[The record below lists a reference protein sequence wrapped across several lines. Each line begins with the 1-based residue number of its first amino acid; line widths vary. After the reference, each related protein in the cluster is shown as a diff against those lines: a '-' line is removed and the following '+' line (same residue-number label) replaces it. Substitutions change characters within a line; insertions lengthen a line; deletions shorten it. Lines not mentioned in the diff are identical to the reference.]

1 MVALCT
7 TRMELRAGIV
17 FFRSCMSEQD
27 PEEILDGMEQDGGEQ
42 TDGQL
47 GSVLPVSA
55 QYRNWFLD
63 YASYVILERAIPAME
78 DGLKP
83 VQRRILHAMYEMDD
97 GRFNKVANIIGATMA
112 YHPHGDAAIGDALV
126 NMGQKD
132 LLIDTQGNWGDVRTG
147 DSAAAPRYIEA
158 RLSHFAKEVAFNEK
172 TTEWQL
178 SYDGRKREPVTLPV
192 KFPLLLA
199 QGVEGIAV
207 GLSTKILPHNFL
219 ELCEASIDILR
230 GKKTQ
235 IVPDFPTGGQ
245 ADFSQYNAGK
255 KGGRVRV
262 RAKIEVDDKST
273 LRIRE
278 IPFGTTTGSLIESI
292 IKAND
297 SGKIKIKKVIDNTA
311 ANVDVEVQLS
321 PGVSADLAINALYA
335 FTDCEVSIS
344 PLACIIMDEK
354 PRFMSVNEILEE
366 CTRNTLHLLRRELE
380 IQLHELEEKWH
391 FSSLEKIFIEN
402 RIYRDIEEAE
412 TWEAVISAID
422 EGLEPFKPRFR
433 REITED
439 DIVRLTEIRI
449 KRISKFD
456 SFKAD
461 EYIRTLED
469 DIAMV
474 KHHLNTLVD
483 YAVEYFKNLIKKYGK
498 GKERKTEI
506 RTFDTIE
513 ANVVA
518 AANVKLYANLK
529 EGFVGTSLKKDEF
542 ITDCSDIDDIIAFR
556 KNGKYMISKVSD
568 KSFYGKDLIHV
579 DVWRKNDERTTYNV
593 VYWDGAAKRAMV
605 KRFNATGLIR
615 DKEYDA
621 TGGGAGNE
629 VLYFTANSN
638 GEAERVVVHLSSM
651 ANARIK
657 QFDYDFSQL
666 SIKGKTAQG
675 NLLTRYPIRRVDL
688 KEKGVSTLGGVK
700 IWFDEMTGRLSG
712 EARGQF
718 LGEFDGEDRVLVI
731 YKDGTYELTNYE
743 LINRYEPEQVYL
755 IQKFYPSQVI
765 STVYVDGKTKNYFV
779 KRFLIE
785 TTTLSKKFPFIS
797 EEKGSQMLCASTVQ
811 QALVKVTTENKKG
824 EKEELTMQMDTF
836 MDVRGWKTLGQKL
849 TADKVKKVVLESP
862 RIGEA
867 PPTPVQNTL
876 SADSTEN
883 SPGSGDEPQLNLL

>member
-1 MVALCT
+1 
-7 TRMELRAGIV
+7 
-17 FFRSCMSEQD
+17 MSELGPD
-27 PEEILDGMEQDGGEQ
+27 DIHDSLENPNGEQ
-42 TDGQL
+42 NDGQL

-132 LLIDTQGNWGDVRTG
+132 LMIDTQGNWGDVRTG

-207 GLSTKILPHNFL
+207 GLSTKILPHNFI
-219 ELCEASIDILR
+219 ELCEASIDILK
-230 GKKTQ
+230 GKKVH
-235 IVPDFPTGGQ
+235 IMPDFPTGGQ

-278 IPFGTTTGSLIESI
+278 IPFGTTTGSLIDSI

-311 ANVDVEVQLS
+311 ANVDVEVQLA

-344 PLACIIMDEK
+344 PLACVIMDEK

-412 TWEAVISAID
+412 TWEAVITAID
-422 EGLEPFKPRFR
+422 EGLEPFKSRFR
-433 REITED
+433 RDITED
-439 DIVRLTEIRI
+439 DIVRLTEIKI

-461 EYIRTLED
+461 EYIRALED

-474 KHHLNTLVD
+474 KHHLETLVD

-529 EGFVGTSLKKDEF
+529 EGFVGTSLRKDEF

-568 KSFYGKDLIHV
+568 KTFYGKDLIHV

-629 VLYFTANSN
+629 VLYFTANPN

-657 QFDYDFSQL
+657 QFDYDFAQL
-666 SIKGKTAQG
+666 AIKGKTAQG

-718 LGEFDGEDRVLVI
+718 LGEFDGDDRVLVI
-731 YKDGTYELTNYE
+731 YKDGNYELTNYE
-743 LINRYEPEQVYL
+743 LINRYEPDQVYL
-755 IQKFYPSQVI
+755 IQKFYASQTI

-797 EEKGSQMLCASTVQ
+797 EEKGSQMLCASTVE
-811 QALVKVTTENKKG
+811 QALIKVTTENKKG
-824 EKEELTMQMDTF
+824 EKEDWTLQTDTF
-836 MDVRGWKTLGQKL
+836 MDVRGWKTQGQKL
-849 TADKVKKVVLESP
+849 TADKVKKVVLESA
-862 RIGEA
+862 RIGE
-867 PPTPVQNTL
+867 PPVSSIQSVSNEADDQTPPN
-876 SADSTEN
+876 N
-883 SPGSGDEPQLNLL
+883 GDEPQLNLL

>member
-1 MVALCT
+1 LYCVQLAWKC
-7 TRMELRAGIV
+7 R
-17 FFRSCMSEQD
+17 
-27 PEEILDGMEQDGGEQ
+27 EILCFFALIVSELGPNDINDGLENPNADQNDS
-42 TDGQL
+42 QL

-55 QYRNWFLD
+55 QYRSWFLD

-83 VQRRILHAMYEMDD
+83 VQRRILHAMYELDD

-126 NMGQKD
+126 NLGQKD
-132 LLIDTQGNWGDVRTG
+132 LLIDTQGNWGDLRTG

-178 SYDGRKREPVTLPV
+178 SYDGRKREPVTLPM

-207 GLSTKILPHNFL
+207 GLSTKILPHNFI
-219 ELCEASIDILR
+219 ELCEASIDILK
-230 GKKTQ
+230 GKQTQ
-235 IVPDFPTGGQ
+235 ILPDFPTGGQ

-255 KGGRVRV
+255 RGGRVRV
-262 RAKIEVDDKST
+262 RAKIEVEDKST
-273 LRIRE
+273 LHIRE
-278 IPFGTTTGSLIESI
+278 IPFGTTTGSVIESI

-311 ANVDVEVQLS
+311 ANVDVEIQLAQ
-321 PGVSADLAINALYA
+321 GVSTDLAINALYA

-344 PLACIIMDEK
+344 PLACVIMDEK
-354 PRFMSVNEILEE
+354 PRFLSMNEILEE

-380 IQLHELEEKWH
+380 IQLHELEGKWH
-391 FSSLEKIFIEN
+391 FSSLEKLFIEN

-412 TWEAVISAID
+412 TWEAVIKAID
-422 EGLEPFKPRFR
+422 EGLEPFKTRLR

-439 DIVRLTEIRI
+439 DIVRLTEIKI

-461 EYIRTLED
+461 EYIRALED

-483 YAVEYFKNLIKKYGK
+483 YAVDYFKNLIKKYGK

-518 AANVKLYANLK
+518 AANVKLYANLR

-556 KNGKYMISKVSD
+556 KNGKYMISRVSD
-568 KSFYGKDLIHV
+568 KAFYGKYLIHV

-629 VLYFTANSN
+629 VLYFTANPN
-638 GEAERVVVHLSSM
+638 GEAERVIVHLSST

-657 QFDYDFSQL
+657 QFDYDFAQL
-666 SIKGKTAQG
+666 AIKGKTAQG
-675 NLLTRYPIRRVDL
+675 NLLTRHPIRRVDL

-731 YKDGTYELTNYE
+731 YKDGNYELTNYE
-743 LINRYEPEQVYL
+743 LINRYEPDQVYL

-765 STVYVDGKTKNYFV
+765 STVYVDGKTKNHFV

-797 EEKGSQMLCASTVQ
+797 EQKGSQLLCASTVE
-811 QALVKVTTENKKG
+811 QAMMKVITENKKG
-824 EKEELTMQMDTF
+824 EKEELSLQMDIF
-836 MDVRGWKTLGQKL
+836 MDVRGWKTQGQKL
-849 TADKVKKVVLESP
+849 TANKVKKVVLESP
-862 RIGEA
+862 KIGGPPVNKHQIAA
-867 PPTPVQNTL
+867 PDDNQNHIP
-876 SADSTEN
+876 N
-883 SPGSGDEPQLNLL
+883 PGDEPQLNLL